1 MRAQRDRAVR
11 EIDEAWQGLKQA
23 LARVPPER
31 MEEGGVVGMWS
42 VKDVIGHITTWE
54 NEAIDALRR
63 YLPRG
68 DVNVLA
74 WPDLDAF
81 NERTVNSKRQAPLDE
96 LLMDLETTHEQTV
109 ELVSGLTEEVLG
121 VPEVEKRIRIDT
133 FAHDAEHTGN
143 IRRWLG
149 EEPSV

>member
-1 MRAQRDRAVR
+1 MRARRDQAVR

-31 MEEGGVVGMWS
+31 MEEGGVVGVWS
-42 VKDVIGHITTWE
+42 IKDVIGHITTWE
-54 NEAIDALRR
+54 NEAIDAIQS

-68 DVNVLA
+68 DVKVLA
-74 WPDLDAF
+74 WPDVDAL
-81 NERTVNSKRQAPLDE
+81 NERTVNAKRQTPLAE
-96 LLMDLETTHEQTV
+96 LKADFDTTHARV
-109 ELVSGLTEEVLG
+109 LELVGGLTEEVLG

-133 FAHDAEHTGN
+133 FAHYAEHTGN

>member
-1 MRAQRDRAVR
+1 MRARRDQAFR

-23 LARVPPER
+23 LARVPPGR

-54 NEAIDALRR
+54 NQAMAALQQYLTQRDVKVLAFPDVDAL
-63 YLPRG
+63 
-68 DVNVLA
+68 
-74 WPDLDAF
+74 
-81 NERTVNSKRQAPLDE
+81 NERTVNSKRRTPLDE
-96 LLMDLETTHEQTV
+96 LLTDLETTHEQMV
-109 ELVSGLTEEVLG
+109 EVVGGLTEEVLG
-121 VPEVEKRIRIDT
+121 VPEVEKRIRVDT
-133 FAHDAEHTGN
+133 FAHYAEHTGN